1 MRCVPRTNQPDRRPA
16 VLRAM
21 CNFERDQVTRDRVE
35 GRHQPESP
43 EHNRVQDEHRHN
55 RPSERKCRV
64 DVSRVSA
71 HQPVMRRMPARKVGR
86 STRMHNPAVVGVF
99 HEIRVN
105 DPKNDLEPS
114 VHLFFPIRTRGVFG
128 ATCGRGSRCPYI
140 GLLQTD
146 IACSPSMARAL
157 LSRVSGTLVGRYPKG
172 RLPLTKAFRIKL
184 RLAPRWK
191 SYPDLQKV
199 GIARAG
205 SPRGTGRPQHQI
217 HFGS

>member
-1 MRCVPRTNQPDRRPA
+1 A
-16 VLRAM
+16 
-21 CNFERDQVTRDRVE
+21 
-35 GRHQPESP
+35 
-43 EHNRVQDEHRHN
+43 
-55 RPSERKCRV
+55 

-128 ATCGRGSRCPYI
+128 ATCGLGSRCPYI

-157 LSRVSGTLVGRYPKG
+157 LSRVSGANFFRKSLAKRNCRALGR
-172 RLPLTKAFRIKL
+172 KL
-184 RLAPRWK
+184 
-191 SYPDLQKV
+191 
-199 GIARAG
+199 
-205 SPRGTGRPQHQI
+205 SPRPARPRDRDE
-217 HFGS
+217 